1 MKSPYE
7 TIRKTQ
13 KLRKKFYK
21 ISLSKNKNSE
31 TLDKLTNISFLQTT
45 TSIFSKSNRSTRY
58 LNFKGT
64 QNQSKFLNTTNFPKI
79 LPSVDNSF
87 KTIDTTL
94 KTLKNFYRDDETM
107 RNEYES
113 ENLSHYIPTPKV
125 TLEESEK
132 IKKLLRKTSKDRQL
146 IISTGKEKYSNPS
159 KSLQILKENKAI
171 SRQMNFLVTKAQ
183 AELFENQYNKVVS
196 KSFKYLKPKIKITT
210 LPPKDIEIST
220 IVKEPQKYN
229 LSSKFNDELVRNK
242 LINSITNYQCYN
254 LPQNSRSPNTRTQA
268 TFVKIEHLPK
278 TLLLFGGLSTSFLF
292 DFWLYNIKSQ
302 TWTKMYPKGES
313 FLPRYGHSCVY
324 YNGNVYIY
332 GGSLQKN
339 KQYPV
344 EDIIIYNI
352 DKNTIKSSNFKKSKY
367 HTPWRRN
374 HICEVASSYMIIH
387 GGIGIEDTE
396 ESKTVTLNDF
406 LFLDLNTMAWI
417 KPILEYKGFYN
428 IKKGLLKKKSSI
440 KNNPFYIHDKQAEV
454 KLAYHSSCLVL
465 SKEKKLNE
473 NLNIW
478 HFEHKD
484 KKDLLVIKYEG
495 IYIFGGINEYG
506 EACNQL
512 FILVFGNNPLTVVK
526 ANVDGKAPP
535 ERYSCSMNYYSDLNI
550 IVVYG
555 GRNIGA
561 FNDIFILDVIHL
573 NWIEADL
580 FGGENRPRAEHVGVI
595 DGNKLF
601 IFGGCSENGF
611 LSAKIFGI
619 NLDLF
624 SNQRYKK
631 MLNYAEENLSADL
644 HDKTAAQV
652 IQMIKSGIPV
662 PDDIYMFLGSD
673 I

>member
-1 MKSPYE
+1 MKSLYE
-7 TIRKTQ
+7 TITKT
-13 KLRKKFYK
+13 KKIKKKFYK
-21 ISLSKNKNSE
+21 ISLSKSKNHE
-31 TLDKLTNISFLQTT
+31 TLDKLGNISFLQTT
-45 TSIFSKSNRSTRY
+45 STIFTKTNRSTNY
-58 LNFKGT
+58 LNFNGT
-64 QNQSKFLNTTNFPKI
+64 QNKFPKLTKFPKI
-79 LPSVDNSF
+79 LPTVDNSF
-87 KTIDTTL
+87 KSIDINL

-107 RNEYES
+107 RNEKES
-113 ENLSHYIPTPKV
+113 ENLSHYITTPKV
-125 TLEESEK
+125 TIEESEK
-132 IKKLLRKTSKDRQL
+132 IKDFLKKKSKNNQL
-146 IISTGKEKYSNPS
+146 SISTSKEKYSNPS
-159 KSLQILKENKAI
+159 ESLQILKENKAI

-183 AELFENQYNKVVS
+183 AELFENQYNKLVS
-196 KSFKYLKPKIKITT
+196 KSLRYLKPKIKITT

-220 IVKEPQKYN
+220 IVKEPKKYN
-229 LSSKFNDELVRNK
+229 LSTKFNDELVRNK
-242 LINSITNYQCYN
+242 LIKSITNYQCYN
-254 LPQNSRSPNTRTQA
+254 LPQNSRSPNTRAQA
-268 TFVKIEHLPK
+268 TFVAIEHLPK

-292 DFWLYNIKSQ
+292 DFWLYNSKFQ
-302 TWTKMYPKGES
+302 TWTRMYPKGEN
-313 FLPRYGHSCVY
+313 FLPRYGHSCIY
-324 YNGNVYIY
+324 YKGNVYIF

-352 DKNTIKSSNFKKSKY
+352 DRNTIKSSNFKKSKY

-387 GGIGIEDTE
+387 GGIGIENTE

-406 LFLDLNTMAWI
+406 LFLDLNTMTWL

-428 IKKGLLKKKSSI
+428 IKRGLLKKKSSI
-440 KNNPFYIHDKQAEV
+440 KTNPFYNTEKRIDI

-465 SKEKKLNE
+465 SKEKKLND

-478 HFEHKD
+478 HFERKD

-495 IYIFGGINEYG
+495 VYIFGGINEYG

-512 FILVFGNNPLTVVK
+512 YILAFGNNPLTVVK

-535 ERYSCSMNYYSDLNI
+535 ERYSCSMNYFSDLNI

-555 GRNIGA
+555 GRGRTMEA
-561 FNDIFILDVIHL
+561 LNDIFILDVINF
-573 NWIEADL
+573 NWIEAEL
-580 FGGENRPRAEHVGVI
+580 FGGENQPRAEHVGVI
-595 DGNKLF
+595 DGSKLL
-601 IFGGCSENGF
+601 IFGGCSETGF
-611 LSAKIFGI
+611 LSAKVFGI

-631 MLNYAEENLSADL
+631 MLQYAEENLSTDH
-644 HDKTAAQV
+644 HDKTASQV